1 MKTDVKLMILK
12 NQKAYSLAKNW
23 GMKSD
28 ILRYEIL
35 QKFGGVYI
43 DTDYECLQNI
53 GLCLSMLYTI
63 LHFLSYPISLCICY
77 TDLML
82 ILF

>member
-1 MKTDVKLMILK
+1 MNHTDVKSIILK
-12 NQKAYSLAKNW
+12 NKKAYSLAKNW

-53 GLCLSMLYTI
+53 GLCFLLLYIT
-63 LHFLSYPISLCICY
+63 LYL
-77 TDLML
+77 
-82 ILF
+82 

>member
-1 MKTDVKLMILK
+1 MKTDLKLMILK
-12 NQKAYSLAKNW
+12 NQKAYSSAKNW

-53 GLCLSMLYTI
+53 G
-63 LHFLSYPISLCICY
+63 
-77 TDLML
+77 
-82 ILF
+82 